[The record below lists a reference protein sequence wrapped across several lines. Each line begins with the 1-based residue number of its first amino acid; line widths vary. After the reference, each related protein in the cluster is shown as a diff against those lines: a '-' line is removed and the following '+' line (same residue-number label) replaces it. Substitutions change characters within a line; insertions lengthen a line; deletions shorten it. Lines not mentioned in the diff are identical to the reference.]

1 MPQTAEKFAH
11 VDPVWSNVRSEAL
24 EMATHEPVL
33 ASFLHASVLNHQR
46 FEDALSYL
54 LAQKLGSMEV
64 SSMLLRQVFDEAFH
78 KDSDIGAAVRADVMA
93 VLDRDPACHS
103 YLEPLLYF
111 KGFHALQAHRVAHWL
126 LGQGRKAM
134 ALFIQN
140 RVSVTFG
147 ADINPAARIGRG
159 IMIDHA
165 TGVVVGETAV
175 IEDDVSLLQGV
186 TLGGTGNEEG
196 DRHPKIRRGA
206 MIGAGAVILG
216 NIEVGECSR
225 VGASSVV
232 LKDVPPCKTVAGI
245 PARVVGEAGC
255 DQPSRKMDQIFE
267 GGKGSEGGVPSGLG
281 EGSGR

>member
-1 MPQTAEKFAH
+1 
-11 VDPVWSNVRSEAL
+11 
-24 EMATHEPVL
+24 
-33 ASFLHASVLNHQR
+33 
-46 FEDALSYL
+46 
-54 LAQKLGSMEV
+54 MEV

-78 KDSDIGAAVRADVMA
+78 KDGDIGAAVRADVMA

-134 ALFIQN
+134 AMFIQN
-140 RVSVTFG
+140 RVSVVFG

-232 LKDVPPCKTVAGI
+232 LKNVPPSTTVAGI

-255 DQPSRKMDQIFE
+255 DQPSRKMDQIFDGNKNGE
-267 GGKGSEGGVPSGLG
+267 GGASPGLG

>member
-33 ASFLHASVLNHQR
+33 ASFLHASVLNHKR

-54 LAQKLGSMEV
+54 LAQKLGNMEV

-78 KDSDIGAAVRADVMA
+78 KDGEIGAAVRADVMA
-93 VLDRDPACHS
+93 VLDRDPACQS

-126 LGQGRKAM
+126 LGQDRKPM
-134 ALFIQN
+134 AQFIQN

-232 LKDVPPCKTVAGI
+232 LKDVPPCTTVAGI

-255 DQPSRKMDQIFE
+255 DQPSRKMDQIFDGTK
-267 GGKGSEGGVPSGLG
+267 GGDGALPTGLG

>member
-1 MPQTAEKFAH
+1 MPQTAEMFAH

-267 GGKGSEGGVPSGLG
+267 GGRSGEGGVPSGLG